1 MVNTV
6 VIPSRSAACTS
17 VASAKVHGTV
27 GVTLHQFIE
36 SRKIVID
43 DGKNG
48 DRIRPDQSPCWSQ
61 LSRVAEQVK
70 QLGENRSGRPER
82 ETQALECRDTSFVP
96 LVVLIE
102 EGEQSAGVGK
112 SLNAHVDPATPLA
125 RDCLPVPLDSDRPPR
140 IDPAQR
146 SAWLRIR
153 SWEAASSPFAELRA
167 SQSVTIVR
175 SKLATLVSS
184 ARAALSSASFS
195 AASSR
200 QL

>member
-1 MVNTV
+1 MKV
-6 VIPSRSAACTS
+6 VIVFGEHRGYPLAIRGMHQRC
-17 VASAKVHGTV
+17 VREVHGTV

-96 LVVLIE
+96 FVVLIE

-125 RDCLPVPLDSDRPPR
+125 RDCLPVPLDSDRPPGSIR
-140 IDPAQR
+140 RSGAPGCASGAGKPRRLHSRSCAQ
-146 SAWLRIR
+146 
-153 SWEAASSPFAELRA
+153 ASR
-167 SQSVTIVR
+167 
-175 SKLATLVSS
+175 
-184 ARAALSSASFS
+184 
-195 AASSR
+195 
-200 QL
+200 